1 MTLTSLLRTAALV
14 AAGLMA
20 ACTPFDPDN
29 LPPLGDF
36 RLGHN
41 VVLAKDVQK
50 GPFSRD
56 ATPEELTTALADA
69 VERRLVG
76 YDGDG
81 LYHLGISIGG
91 YVLAQT
97 GVPVVYT
104 PKSVMIFEVT
114 VFDNDTGERLNE
126 EPFRITAFEGLE
138 NTSIVGS
145 GLVRTKEEQLANLA
159 NDGARQLHQWLIEH
173 SDWFT
178 PDPDQ
183 VRTEFDRAAWKAR
196 LAETLAQQNGQA
208 GASGSIPAP
217 QVAAPAASGGTGTV
231 GGAVIEAAGGGAVST
246 LSFPQVSN

>member
-1 MTLTSLLRTAALV
+1 MTPTTLLRPVLV
-14 AAGLMA
+14 AAAAFLA
-20 ACTPFDPDN
+20 ACAPFDPEN

-41 VVLAKDVQK
+41 VVLAQEVAK

-56 ATPEELTTALADA
+56 VSKAELTTALADA
-69 VERRLVG
+69 VEKRLIG

-91 YVLAQT
+91 YVLALP

-126 EPFRITAFEGLE
+126 KPFRITAFEGLE
-138 NTSIVGS
+138 NSSIVGS
-145 GLVRTKEEQLANLA
+145 GLIRSKNEQLSNLA
-159 NDGARQLHQWLIEH
+159 NDGARQLHQWLIENAA
-173 SDWFT
+173 WFT

-183 VRTEFDRAAWKAR
+183 ARTEYNREEWKTK
-196 LAETLAQQNGQA
+196 LAEAVDGQDA
-208 GASGSIPAP
+208 ITPATVP
-217 QVAAPAASGGTGTV
+217 STTDGTAAPGAPPTSGGT
-231 GGAVIEAAGGGAVST
+231 VST
-246 LSFPQVSN
+246 LTLPEVAN